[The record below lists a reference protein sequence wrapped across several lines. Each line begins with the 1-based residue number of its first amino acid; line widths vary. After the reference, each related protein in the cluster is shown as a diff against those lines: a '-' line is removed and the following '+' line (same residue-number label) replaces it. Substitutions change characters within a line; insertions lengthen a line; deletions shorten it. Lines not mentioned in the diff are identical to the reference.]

1 MKDRIVGTL
10 EKKALTK
17 AKEHKTTSVQA
28 ATGCSSCYWVFK
40 LLLGVQVAT
49 GCSSCYWVFKLL
61 PGGLA

>member
-40 LLLGVQVAT
+40 LL
-49 GCSSCYWVFKLL
+49 
-61 PGGLA
+61 PGGLAWFTMWVYIPVTTRNVAL